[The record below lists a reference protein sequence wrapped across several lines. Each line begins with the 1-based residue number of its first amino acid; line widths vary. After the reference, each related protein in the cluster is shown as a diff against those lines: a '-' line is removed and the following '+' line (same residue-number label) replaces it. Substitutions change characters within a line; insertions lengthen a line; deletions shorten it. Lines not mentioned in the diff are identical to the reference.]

1 MNKINESLQ
10 QRVPIRT
17 RVLHIVLL
25 TTLVG
30 LLAASITGIVCMN
43 WIRSSSEKALTSQ
56 LENNLKSIVTQKAV
70 SADAKLE
77 HYEKYIQLSADYIG
91 KMYLDKRN
99 KISRGRIFDAP
110 RDTKEFALTRAF
122 ANEKIKANDLEDEIR
137 LFSNVEEIWDPMA
150 HENDGLI
157 TTIYAGTKNGL
168 LTSYDKWSYLSAVPE
183 GEELIYD
190 YFQSGWYT
198 EGMKADDVF
207 YTGLYIDSMGRGLTI
222 TVAEPFK
229 DENGKFAG
237 VCCADYDITGLY
249 NEMLSFDLGQGTTS
263 FTLDSEGNLISPDAE
278 NTTVQE
284 YTGLTHEEI
293 TELIHDADGIMVKGD
308 SVYVSKTIDHVGW
321 TLCAC
326 VSTKVI
332 QNSITAANKQL
343 RNATIVF
350 IVIAVVIIIL
360 AIFAAGRAAY
370 TITHP
375 MELLSNDIATIAG
388 GDLKHRARV
397 YQNDEIGDI
406 TKNLNDLVDRLTH
419 TMDELLSAK
428 QQAEAMSRLAVHDSL
443 TGIRNKTAYEALS
456 IDIDQKLAAG
466 PCPFGIVMVDM
477 NNLKEVND
485 QYGHSSG
492 DLALKKLSKTIC
504 EVFKHSPVFRMGGDE
519 FAVILMNSDYGNVE
533 KLVEQFQSI
542 MKESL
547 EDTSLEPWEKVDAA
561 IGYAIYDESKDSNVH
576 SVMERADKEMYR
588 CKRTMALHRQ

>member
-1 MNKINESLQ
+1 MLY
-10 QRVPIRT
+10 
-17 RVLHIVLL
+17 IVLI

-30 LLAASITGIVCMN
+30 LLAASITGIVCIN

-77 HYEKYIQLSADYIG
+77 HYEKYIQLSADYIE
-91 KMYLDKRN
+91 KMYADKEN
-99 KISRGRIFDAP
+99 MISRGRNFDAP
-110 RDTKEFALTRAF
+110 HDTNEFALTRVLAS
-122 ANEKIKANDLEDEIR
+122 EKIKAKDLEDEIL
-137 LFSNVEEIWDPMA
+137 LFSNIEEIWDPMA

-157 TTIYAGTKNGL
+157 TTIYAGTKSGL

-183 GEELIYD
+183 GKELYYD
-190 YFQSGWYT
+190 YFKSGWYT
-198 EGMKADDVF
+198 EGIKKDDVF

-229 DENGKFAG
+229 DETGKVAG

-263 FTLDSEGNLISPDAE
+263 FTLDSDGNLISPDAE
-278 NTTVQE
+278 STTVKE

-293 TELIHDADGIMVKGD
+293 KELIHDSDGIMVKGD
-308 SVYVSKTIDHVGW
+308 SVYVSKRIDRVGW

-332 QNSITAANKQL
+332 RDSIIEANKQL

-350 IVIAVVIIIL
+350 IVIAVIIIIL
-360 AIFAAGRAAY
+360 AIIAAGRAAY

-375 MELLSNDIATIAG
+375 MELLSNDMAAIAG
-388 GDLKHRARV
+388 GNLKHRAKV
-397 YQNDEIGDI
+397 YQNDEIGDM

-443 TGIRNKTAYEALS
+443 TGIRNKTAYEALA

-466 PCPFGIVMVDM
+466 PCPFGIVMIDM

-485 QYGHSSG
+485 KYGHSQG
-492 DLALKKLSKTIC
+492 DFALKKLSKTIC
-504 EVFKHSPVFRMGGDE
+504 DVFAHSPVFRIGGDE
-519 FAVILMNSDYGNVE
+519 FAVILMNSDYGNIE
-533 KLVEQFQSI
+533 KLIEQFLSI
-542 MKESL
+542 MNEL
-547 EDTSLEPWEKVDAA
+547 AEDTSLEPWEIVDAA
-561 IGYAIYDESKDSNVH
+561 IGYAIYDENIDTNVQ
-576 SVMERADKEMYR
+576 SVMERADKEMYK
-588 CKRTMALHRQ
+588 CKRTMALHRK